1 MGSLDSSSQCHT
13 VKFTLRNLQ
22 HQHYRFPILHQ
33 LWGVIGELFVYDLGA
48 GFFFSESMRVM
59 EIPTTKDRLTPYLD
73 LLLLNLIS
81 FSSEM

>member
-22 HQHYRFPILHQ
+22 HINTLGFLFYISFGGYLFTILVQ
-33 LWGVIGELFVYDLGA
+33 
-48 GFFFSESMRVM
+48 GFIFSESMRVM
-59 EIPTTKDRLTPYLD
+59 EIPTTKDRLTPHLD

-81 FSSEM
+81 FSTEM

>member
-33 LWGVIGELFVYDLGA
+33 LGELFVYDLGA
-48 GFFFSESMRVM
+48 GFFFFRVYACNGNSDN
-59 EIPTTKDRLTPYLD
+59 KG
-73 LLLLNLIS
+73 
-81 FSSEM
+81 